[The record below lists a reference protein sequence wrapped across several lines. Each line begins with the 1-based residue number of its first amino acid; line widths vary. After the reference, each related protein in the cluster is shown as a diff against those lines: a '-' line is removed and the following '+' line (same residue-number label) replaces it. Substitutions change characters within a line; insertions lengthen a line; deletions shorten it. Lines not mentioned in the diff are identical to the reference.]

1 MKKKKK
7 ADIRISIRTSSLK
20 YFIYCIEENLPCFCF
35 KWRGTQRGGSGAW
48 CTASPLH
55 LRAGFPG
62 LAAVSVHTPPVYTA
76 ACPPLTARCTA
87 LPAGHFQHASAYVPT
102 FPPSTTHIYSRQP
115 DHQHQFSASH
125 PQLIIHHS
133 NPSTANNQQ
142 LSIHRYLQYSR
153 LPTEISSTWED

>member
-1 MKKKKK
+1 MFLFQMERY
-7 ADIRISIRTSSLK
+7 AERGEGCMVYGVPSTFTCWFSWVSCCTHTSSV
-20 YFIYCIEENLPCFCF
+20 YCSL
-35 KWRGTQRGGSGAW
+35 
-48 CTASPLH
+48 
-55 LRAGFPG
+55 
-62 LAAVSVHTPPVYTA
+62 
-76 ACPPLTARCTA
+76 PPLTARCTA

-125 PQLIIHHS
+125 PHLIIHHS